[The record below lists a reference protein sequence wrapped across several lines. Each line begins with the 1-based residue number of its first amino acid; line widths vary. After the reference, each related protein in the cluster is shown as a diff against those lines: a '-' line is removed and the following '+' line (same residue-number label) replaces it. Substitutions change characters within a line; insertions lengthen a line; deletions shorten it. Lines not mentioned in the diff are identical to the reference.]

1 MIELLAKKLI
11 KDYRQYD
18 NAKVRESYGMLCGI
32 VGIVLN
38 AILFGIKFLGGVIS
52 GSVAITADAFNNLSD
67 AGSSVVSLLGFKIAG
82 QKPDPQHPFGHGRVE
97 YISGLLISII
107 IILMGWEL
115 LKSSV
120 NKIIHPEETEFSV
133 IVIAILIVSI
143 LVKIYMSLYNRSIGN
158 KIDSASLRATSTDSI
173 SDSLATFVVLVT
185 TLISHL
191 FNLKIDGYCGSVV
204 SLFVLWAGINA
215 AKDTVGPLL
224 GQPPKKEFVEQIE
237 SIVMSYENEG
247 VLGIHDLI
255 VHDYGPGR
263 IFISLHVEVPSDRD
277 ILEMHDMIDRVE
289 HELSQRLECGAV
301 IHMDPVCV
309 NDPETKELKS
319 IVKAAV
325 GELNKLHPGYEVTIH
340 DFRIVKG
347 PTHTNLIFDVV
358 LPFKYNV
365 EDEEVIDF
373 LQKYVSNVNENYFC
387 AINIDKDYA

>member
-1 MIELLAKKLI
+1 MIEWLAKKLI
-11 KDYRQYD
+11 KDYRQFD

-38 AILFGIKFLGGVIS
+38 VILFGIKFFGGVIS

-133 IVIAILIVSI
+133 IVIVILTVSI
-143 LVKIYMSLYNRSIGN
+143 LVKIYMSLYNRTIGN

-173 SDSLATFVVLVT
+173 SDTVATFVVLVT
-185 TLISHL
+185 TLISHF
-191 FNLKIDGYCGSVV
+191 FNLNIDGYCGAVV

-215 AKDTVGPLL
+215 AKDTIGPLL

-237 SIVMSYENEG
+237 NIVMAYESEG

-319 IVKAAV
+319 IVKEAV
-325 GELNKLHPGYEVTIH
+325 GELNKLHQGYEVTIH